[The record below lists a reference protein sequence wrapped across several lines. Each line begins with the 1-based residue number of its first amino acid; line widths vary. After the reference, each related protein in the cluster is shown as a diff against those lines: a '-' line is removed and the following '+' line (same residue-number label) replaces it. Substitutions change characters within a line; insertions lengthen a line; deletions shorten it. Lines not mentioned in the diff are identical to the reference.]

1 MNEAA
6 ERFNR
11 IYDENTKQTKEDS
24 PDSDKPSELK
34 KKQRELESK
43 IEKIEKR
50 KEKLKSRRF
59 NQGEKY
65 ARGQISCP
73 ECGSTKDPKV
83 SGWLHVVTGTCKDC
97 GFEGSYLD

>member
-11 IYDENTKQTKEDS
+11 IYDENTRQAEESSSDF
-24 PDSDKPSELK
+24 DKPSELK
-34 KKQRELESK
+34 KEQRKLESK
-43 IEKIEKR
+43 IERLEKR

-65 ARGQISCP
+65 ARGQSPCP
-73 ECGSTKDPKV
+73 ECGSTKDPEV
-83 SGWLHVVTGTCKDC
+83 SGWLHIVTATCKDC